1 MASTRKSI
9 YINPTLTVYYT
20 AFLSGDVIIQA
31 RKKVE
36 RFGMAQTDESCFL
49 NKLG

>member
-20 AFLSGDVIIQA
+20 AFLNGDVIIQA
-31 RKKVE
+31 R
-36 RFGMAQTDESCFL
+36 ESFSPVPFIL
-49 NKLG
+49 SPNHPDTLS